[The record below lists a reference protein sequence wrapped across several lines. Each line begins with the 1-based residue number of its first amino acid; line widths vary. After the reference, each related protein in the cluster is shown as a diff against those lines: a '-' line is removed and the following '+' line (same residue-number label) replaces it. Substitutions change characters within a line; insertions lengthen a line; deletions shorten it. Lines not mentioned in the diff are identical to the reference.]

1 MGESGR
7 AKSECMR
14 RWHPRGEELDRILAE
29 MRPIVREFAR
39 QARDAG
45 LVRSA

>member
-1 MGESGR
+1 MGLGGIPEVER
-7 AKSECMR
+7 LR

-39 QARDAG
+39 RARDAG
-45 LVRSA
+45 LVRPG

>member
-1 MGESGR
+1 
-7 AKSECMR
+7 MR